1 MTKIIITLSNFISG
15 LNALLISIVGL
26 VIGILILLKYRKYK
40 SKLFLFWGFAWCGFY
55 QPWWGTATSF
65 IYALITGYTIPD
77 QLYMFLSTF
86 FIPFFMIVWL
96 YGLTEMI
103 LKDKRKLLI
112 IIYSII
118 MVSYDIFLIV
128 GLIFNPKLIGSSIEF
143 NTDYE
148 IIPTVYLLFINFSIV
163 ISGFLFARDSRKSS
177 NKETRMKSIFLI
189 FAFFTYLTGSIGDV
203 IVSSNIILQA
213 LIRTYIMIG
222 SISFYIGMFMPKFVK
237 KLLKIEED

>member
-1 MTKIIITLSNFISG
+1 MDEIIITPENFISG

-26 VIGILILLKYRKYK
+26 VIGILIMLKYRKYK

-55 QPWWGTATSF
+55 QPWWGTTTSF
-65 IYALITGYTIPD
+65 IYALITRYTIPD

-86 FIPFFMIVWL
+86 FIPFFMIAWI

-103 LKDKRKLLI
+103 LKDKRKILA

-118 MVSYDIFLIV
+118 MISYNIFLIV
-128 GLIFNPKLIGSSIEF
+128 GLIFNPTLIGKSEGF

-148 IIPTVYLLFINFSIV
+148 LIPTAYLLFINFSIV

-177 NKETRMKSIFLI
+177 NKETRLKSLFLI

-203 IVSSNIILQA
+203 LVSDNVILQA
-213 LIRTYIMIG
+213 IVRTYIMIG

-237 KLLKIEED
+237 KLLKIEEN